1 MLLLLRF
8 LLPFLPPP
16 FSFAEWLK
24 PALLEDRYHHS
35 SVSQIEFPCVNNHS
49 YPSSHAL
56 RIALQKC
63 SKRFKLESPP
73 PPITSASHR
82 LTLGDLL
89 DGCRYPN
96 PKRLDNITVCLSDMS
111 IQDPAQVTRMA
122 FLDAYN
128 RLGKVGALHDIYY
141 VTRSRDILIKS
152 CNLCIHMPD
161 RTQRCDIEGSQHPC
175 SCSPSLPRD
184 PSAPVKHSS
193 RGIGT
198 IGWRLID
205 LHSEC

>member
-16 FSFAEWLK
+16 FSFAEWLE
-24 PALLEDRYHHS
+24 PALLEDLYHA

-56 RIALQKC
+56 RIAPQKC
-63 SKRFKLESPP
+63 SKRFKLESPSL
-73 PPITSASHR
+73 PITSASHR

-96 PKRLDNITVCLSDMS
+96 PKRLDNITVCQSDMS
-111 IQDPAQVTRMA
+111 IQDHAQVTRMA
-122 FLDAYN
+122 FLDTYN
-128 RLGKVGALHDIYY
+128 RLDKVGALHDIYC

-152 CNLCIHMPD
+152 CNLRICMPD
-161 RTQRCDIEGSQHPC
+161 RTQRRDIEGSQDPC
-175 SCSPSLPRD
+175 SCSQSLPRD
-184 PSAPVKHSS
+184 RSAPVERGS
-193 RGIGT
+193 RGIGI